1 MQGRKEK
8 EDTLHLHLILNHH
21 LQNQIL
27 IQAHLIVMEGI
38 RRRGGRRKKINTIV
52 GEN

>member
-8 EDTLHLHLILNHH
+8 EDTLHLHLILNHY

-27 IQAHLIVMEGI
+27 IQAHLVVMEGI
-38 RRRGGRRKKINTIV
+38 RRRGGW
-52 GEN
+52 